1 MRRTFKVFIAFL
13 LMLTSLQAQS
23 TKRSITLDDVAKIRN
38 VGDPQVSPDGKWVA
52 YTLGTVD
59 TEKDKRDT
67 DIWMVSWDG
76 LEQIRLTSTAD
87 SSESSP
93 RWSPDNK
100 YLAFLTT
107 RGDESQKKQGAQ
119 VWLLNRSGGEGQQL
133 TNIKGGVTDFAWS
146 PDGKRLALVAK
157 DADPDDEPEKKDGWK
172 RKTAPPIV
180 IDRYH
185 FKQDRD
191 GYLRALHSH
200 LWLFDLDTRTA
211 EALTSGRF
219 DEQAPAWS
227 PDGRSIAFVSNR
239 TSDPDRNND
248 SNIYVIE
255 AKAGAQPRQ
264 LTTYT
269 GNDGGQPSWSPDGK
283 WIAYLQGDETKYSA
297 YSMNTLA
304 IVPAV
309 EEGQPRILT
318 PSLDRPL
325 GGKVVWTSDSHQ
337 LMFVVTDDRIAYVG
351 RVPVAGGPVEKLTD
365 GLRVVSSLS
374 RRDDGSLALLSTTA
388 MEPDEVYAV
397 ENSSMRPLTH
407 QNDQLF
413 ASLQLGTTENFTSRS
428 KDNTEV
434 HGIIVKPASF
444 AIGQKYP
451 TILYIHGGPNGQDA
465 HNFSFDRQFFAANG
479 YVVVSVNY
487 RGSAGRGSAYQK
499 SIFADW
505 GNKEVVDLIGAVDH
519 MIAAGISDPARLGI
533 GGWSYGGILTDYTI
547 ATDSRFKAAFS
558 GAGSALQTSMYGL
571 DQYTHQYDN
580 EMGPPWKAQELWM
593 KISYPFFHADRI
605 KTPTLFLGG
614 EKDANVPVAGGEQ
627 MYQALRSLGI
637 DTQLVIYPGQYHL
650 LTTPSYQRDR
660 LERYVE
666 WFNKYL
672 K

>member
-1 MRRTFKVFIAFL
+1 MRRPFKVSIAFL

-59 TEKDKRDT
+59 TEKGKRDT

-157 DADPDDEPEKKDGWK
+157 DADPDDEPEKKD
-172 RKTAPPIV
+172 
-180 IDRYH
+180 
-185 FKQDRD
+185 
-191 GYLRALHSH
+191 
-200 LWLFDLDTRTA
+200 
-211 EALTSGRF
+211 
-219 DEQAPAWS
+219 
-227 PDGRSIAFVSNR
+227 
-239 TSDPDRNND
+239 
-248 SNIYVIE
+248 
-255 AKAGAQPRQ
+255 
-264 LTTYT
+264 
-269 GNDGGQPSWSPDGK
+269 
-283 WIAYLQGDETKYSA
+283 
-297 YSMNTLA
+297 
-304 IVPAV
+304 
-309 EEGQPRILT
+309 
-318 PSLDRPL
+318 
-325 GGKVVWTSDSHQ
+325 
-337 LMFVVTDDRIAYVG
+337 RIAYVG

-374 RRDDGSLALLSTTA
+374 RRDDGSMALLSTTA

-413 ASLQLGTTENFTSRS
+413 ASLQLGTTENFTSKS

-434 HGIIVKPASF
+434 HGI
-444 AIGQKYP
+444 
-451 TILYIHGGPNGQDA
+451 
-465 HNFSFDRQFFAANG
+465 
-479 YVVVSVNY
+479 
-487 RGSAGRGSAYQK
+487 
-499 SIFADW
+499 
-505 GNKEVVDLIGAVDH
+505 
-519 MIAAGISDPARLGI
+519 M
-533 GGWSYGGILTDYTI
+533 TDYTI

-571 DQYTHQYDN
+571 DQYTRQYDN
-580 EMGPPWKAQELWM
+580 EIGPPWKAQELWM

-637 DTQLVIYPGQYHL
+637 DTQLVIYPGQYHS

-666 WFNKYL
+666 WLNKYL